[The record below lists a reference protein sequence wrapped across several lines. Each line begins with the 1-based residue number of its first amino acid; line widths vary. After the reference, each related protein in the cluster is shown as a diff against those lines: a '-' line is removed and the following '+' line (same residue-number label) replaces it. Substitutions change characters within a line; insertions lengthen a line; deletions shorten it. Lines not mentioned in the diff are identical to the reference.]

1 MAKHKELLSTRI
13 LDHHGKIG
21 PFFFKEFLFVFL
33 ACTSLFFL
41 VLGASLFMEIPSSLL
56 LLVPGAFLFVVS
68 LIRFVLIRKAASPWY
83 LHKWVATRWL
93 KPKHIRADTLKK
105 QRSAVR
111 NEPIST
117 SKKDPT

>member
-1 MAKHKELLSTRI
+1 MDKPKKLLSTRI

-41 VLGASLFMEIPSSLL
+41 VLGASLFMDIPSSLL
-56 LLVPGAFLFVVS
+56 LLVPGTFLLVVS

-83 LHKWVATRWL
+83 LHKWIANRWL
-93 KPKHIRADTLKK
+93 KPKHMRADTLKK
-105 QRSAVR
+105 QRSAVLNMR
-111 NEPIST
+111 TT
-117 SKKDPT
+117 SKKNST